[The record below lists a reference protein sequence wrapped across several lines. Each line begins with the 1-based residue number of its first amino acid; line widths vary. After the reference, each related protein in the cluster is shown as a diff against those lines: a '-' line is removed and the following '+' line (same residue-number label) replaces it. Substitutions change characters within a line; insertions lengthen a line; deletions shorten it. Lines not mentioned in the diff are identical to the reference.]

1 MFGKRQSPSLFDL
14 LVVDDYD
21 TGASNAPFHIY
32 LNDRRNEFM
41 RFSEEFTV
49 PRISVHG
56 LTDTQK
62 IELTGIF
69 CGLIPEYL
77 SRHSI
82 MLTPKPA
89 AETMCI
95 HYVRQYRGRLLDF
108 MHILKIDLKF
118 AGNPDMITEKGDNS
132 NYPAFRSE
140 RLYYK
145 SFLLPVTDTTVRQG
159 SIQDYQPLKLQES
172 ISHEADED
180 GFFTYTLFDDI
191 NPEEANAVLYRS
203 LGCLH
208 TPFPS
213 KIYSFFSYQHL
224 TGCLSIPRPGAAEIA
239 KGIDIFEP
247 AIIRF
252 LADNGRPLP
261 SGWDKV
267 FPTELT
273 ATASGVEF
281 TPEYC
286 DKMNTYF
293 SRYALT
299 VNDEL
304 LLKNWRELEIND

>member
-1 MFGKRQSPSLFDL
+1 MFGKKQSSSLFDL
-14 LVVDDYD
+14 LVVDDHD
-21 TGASNAPFHIY
+21 AEASNAPCHIY

-41 RFSEEFTV
+41 LFSEEFSI

-69 CGLIPEYL
+69 TGLIPEFL

-95 HYVRQYRGRLLDF
+95 HYVRPYRGRLLDF
-108 MHILKIDLKF
+108 VHLLKIDLKF
-118 AGNPDMITEKGDNS
+118 AGNPDTITEKGDNS
-132 NYPAFRSE
+132 NYPSFRSE

-145 SFLLPVTDTTVRQG
+145 SYLLPVSGTTVRQS
-159 SIQDYQPLKLQES
+159 SIQDFQPLKLQES
-172 ISHEADED
+172 ISHEADTD

-208 TPFPS
+208 PPFSS
-213 KIYSFFSYQHL
+213 KIYSFFSYQFL
-224 TGCLSIPRPGAAEIA
+224 TACLSIPRPGTADIARGIEIL
-239 KGIDIFEP
+239 EP
-247 AIIRF
+247 AVIRF
-252 LADNGRPLP
+252 LADNTRPIP
-261 SGWDKV
+261 PGWNRV
-267 FPTELT
+267 FPAELT
-273 ATASGVEF
+273 ETASGIDF

-286 DKMNTYF
+286 EKMNTYF
-293 SRYALT
+293 SRYSLT